1 MKKITFLMVLAA
13 VFVISFS
20 AVAQTYPPVD
30 NTSLKELWLKAQS
43 VNPDTVKWMNY
54 SSSTQRGFVFY
65 DGKLYF
71 TDFAFNKLIVVDAV
85 SADSIGVL
93 PLPAAAKGIRT
104 VSGLGVDEAG
114 NMFACN
120 LQTTAEKVGSEF
132 LVYRWEY
139 DFNNNK
145 YKEPTVF
152 ITYSFKDD
160 PLYNPEDGSVRVG
173 DGFCVYGDLV
183 NGDGWILVPITTNTK
198 LFKKMMKWTI
208 KAGAVTKTEFID
220 MKYRAAAIT
229 NNGTAPFVEPYNA
242 DLFYLDTNLGLPELY
257 NMQGEAVSYFTG
269 VQATGLYG
277 AQSPTN
283 VGANGIISFKSKG
296 RHFVVAAG
304 NNHATG
310 RNIPQNTAQLFELTD
325 PDKGLES
332 AKLLYNLPD
341 IGLGSKTNDIFR
353 VAPQV
358 DLIDADKGK
367 VRIYIFAARNGFGAF
382 ELTIQST
389 GTPNIGE
396 NGFGIATNIIENGKI
411 KFEGRNAKLA
421 EIFSLNGQKIISL
434 NNASEINVSKLNG
447 VYMLRAIDSE
457 GNSINQKLIIK

>member
-1 MKKITFLMVLAA
+1 MKKITFLMILAA
-13 VFVISFS
+13 VFAISFS
-20 AVAQTYPPVD
+20 AVAQTYNPVD

-43 VNPDTVKWMNY
+43 VSPDTVKWMNY
-54 SSSTQRGFVFY
+54 SASTQRGFVHY

-71 TDFAFNKLIVVDAV
+71 TDYNFNKLIIVDAMN
-85 SADSIGVL
+85 ADSIGIL
-93 PLPAAAKGIRT
+93 PLPTGYKGIRT

-120 LQTTAEKVGSEF
+120 LQTTAEKEGSEF

-139 DFNNNK
+139 DFDNNR
-145 YKEPTVF
+145 YKEPTIF

-173 DGFCVYGDLV
+173 DGFCVHGDLV
-183 NGDGWILVPITTNTK
+183 NGDGWILVPVTSNAK
-198 LFKKMMKWTI
+198 LYKKMMKWTV

-220 MKYRAAAIT
+220 MKYHAAAIT
-229 NNGTAPFVEPYNA
+229 NNGTAPFVEPYNS

-269 VQATGLYG
+269 VQATGEYG

-283 VGANGIISFKSKG
+283 VGANGIISFTAKG
-296 RHFVVAAG
+296 RHFVVVAG

-310 RNIPQNTAQLFELTD
+310 KNIPQNTAQLFELTD
-325 PDKGLES
+325 PEKGLES

-382 ELTIQST
+382 ELIIETL
-389 GTPNIGE
+389 GTPNNGE
-396 NGFGIATNIIENGKI
+396 ISFGIKTNIIENGMI
-411 KFEGRNAKLA
+411 EFAGTNAKSA
-421 EIFSLNGQKIISL
+421 EIFSLSGQKMINI
-434 NNASEINVSKLNG
+434 NNTSEINVSALNG
-447 VYMLRAIDSE
+447 VYMLRATDNE
-457 GNSINQKLIIK
+457 GNTINQKLIIK